1 MSEIMISFREIQ
13 LADKP
18 LLDSYLHKATAPICD
33 YTFVNIYAWQTLYQT
48 VWAEVEG
55 ALVVRFWLDGE
66 YGYMVVGAEDYAR
79 VMTAL
84 LAEAKEAGARLRLVG
99 MTSGDAERF
108 KAWAAENGGMERF
121 AICDNPD
128 YRDYIYS
135 VEDLS
140 TLSGRKYQP
149 KRNHIN
155 KFESKYTYEFKE
167 LTPEYFQ
174 ECLCLECRWQLRKAV
189 MDNPEVVKE
198 HKCKDTAEKIAIRRA
213 FDAFDELGLYGGV
226 LLVDGHVAAFTYGS
240 AISDDTF
247 CTHIEKAD
255 STMEGIF
262 PMINRCFA
270 RALAERGFVWV
281 NREEDMGLAGLRR
294 SKNSF
299 YPVRLQEKIGVRE
312 ITIRETECRALWMEV
327 FNDEREE
334 VDRFLIDIHRE
345 DNLLTHRENDRV
357 VAMLNIVKIDTDY
370 GPTAYLYAIVTS
382 PDFRGKG
389 YASALIS
396 QAIELAREREYKA
409 VMLIPSE
416 ISLVEY
422 YKRFGFSEPTY
433 KLDFSNG
440 YDLGTGNTEH
450 NIAMTLM
457 L

>member
-1 MSEIMISFREIQ
+1 MIPFSEIQ
-13 LADKP
+13 LSDKP
-18 LLDSYLHKATAPICD
+18 LLDNYLCKAAAPVCD
-33 YTFVNIYAWQTLYQT
+33 YTFTNIYAWQTLYQT

-66 YGYMVVGAEDYAR
+66 YGYMVVGAEDYSR

-84 LAEAKEAGARLRLVG
+84 LAETKESGARLRLVG
-99 MTSGDAERF
+99 MTNEDVERF
-108 KAWAAENGGMERF
+108 KVWAAENGGMERF

-140 TLSGRKYQP
+140 TLAGRKYQP

-189 MDNPEVVKE
+189 MDNPEVAKE
-198 HKCKDTAEKIAIRRA
+198 HECKDTAEKTAIRRA
-213 FDAFDELGLYGGV
+213 FDAYAELGLYGGV
-226 LLVDGHVAAFTYGS
+226 LLVNGHVAAFTYGS
-240 AISDDTF
+240 AMSDDTF

-270 RALAERGFVWV
+270 RALAERGFRYV

-312 ITIRETECRALWMEV
+312 ITEREAECRALWIEV
-327 FNDEREE
+327 FGDEREE

-345 DNLLTHRENDRV
+345 GNLLTHSENGRV
-357 VAMLNIVKIDTDY
+357 VAMLNIVRIDTDY
-370 GPTAYLYAIVTS
+370 GPTAYLYAIATA

-389 YASALIS
+389 YAGELIS
-396 QAIELAREREYKA
+396 QAIELSRAREYKA
-409 VMLIPSE
+409 VMLIPSKS
-416 ISLVEY
+416 SLVEY
-422 YKRFGFSEPTY
+422 YKRFGFDEPSY

-440 YDLGTGNTEH
+440 YDLGTGDKERD
-450 NIAMTLM
+450 IAMTLQ

>member
-1 MSEIMISFREIQ
+1 MIPFREIQ
-13 LADKP
+13 LSDKP
-18 LLDSYLHKATAPICD
+18 LLDNYLCKATAPVCD
-33 YTFVNIYAWQTLYQT
+33 YTFTNIYAWQTLYQT
-48 VWAEVEG
+48 AWAEVEG

-66 YGYMVVGAEDYAR
+66 YGYMVVGAEDYSR

-84 LAEAKEAGARLRLVG
+84 HADTKESGARLRLVG
-99 MTSGDAERF
+99 MTNEDAERF

-140 TLSGRKYQP
+140 TLAGRKYQP

-155 KFESKYTYEFKE
+155 KFESKYTYEFEE

-174 ECLCLECRWQLRKAV
+174 ESLCLECRWQLRKAV
-189 MDNPEVVKE
+189 MDNPEVAKE
-198 HKCKDTAEKIAIRRA
+198 HKCKDTAEKTAIRRA
-213 FDAFDELGLYGGV
+213 FDAYAELGLYGGV
-226 LLVDGHVAAFTYGS
+226 LLVNGHVAAFTYGS
-240 AISDDTF
+240 AMSDDTF

-294 SKNSF
+294 SKQSF

-312 ITIRETECRALWMEV
+312 ITAREAECRELWIEV
-327 FNDEREE
+327 FGDERED

-345 DNLLTHRENDRV
+345 DNLLTHSENGEV
-357 VAMLNIVKIDTDY
+357 VAMLNIVPIDTDY
-370 GPTAYLYAIVTS
+370 GPTAYLYAIATA
-382 PDFRGKG
+382 PDFRGRG
-389 YASALIS
+389 YAGALIK
-396 QAIELAREREYKA
+396 QAIDIARAREYKA

-416 ISLVEY
+416 PSLIDY
-422 YKRFGFSEPTY
+422 YKRFGFGEPAY

-440 YDLGTGNTEH
+440 YDLGTGDPEH
-450 NIAMTLM
+450 DIAMILI

>member
-1 MSEIMISFREIQ
+1 MIPFREIQ
-13 LADKP
+13 LSDKP
-18 LLDSYLHKATAPICD
+18 LLDNYLCKATAPVCD
-33 YTFVNIYAWQTLYQT
+33 YTFTNIYAWQTLYQT

-55 ALVVRFWLDGE
+55 ALVVRFLLGDE
-66 YGYMVVGAEDYAR
+66 YGYMVVGAEYYSR

-84 LAEAKEAGARLRLVG
+84 LAETAQSGARLRLVG
-99 MTSGDAERF
+99 MTNEDAERF

-140 TLSGRKYQP
+140 TLAGRKYQP

-189 MDNPEVVKE
+189 MDNPEVAKE
-198 HKCKDTAEKIAIRRA
+198 HECKDTAEKTAIRRA
-213 FDAFDELGLYGGV
+213 FDAYAELGLYGGV
-226 LLVDGHVAAFTYGS
+226 LLVNGHVAAFTYGS
-240 AISDDTF
+240 AMSDDTF

-270 RALAERGFVWV
+270 RALAERGFRYV

-312 ITIRETECRALWMEV
+312 ITAREAECRALWIEV
-327 FNDEREE
+327 FGDERED

-345 DNLLTHRENDRV
+345 DNLLTHSENGEV
-357 VAMLNIVKIDTDY
+357 VAMLNIVPIDTDY
-370 GPTAYLYAIVTS
+370 GSTAYLYAIATA
-382 PDFRGKG
+382 PDFRGRG
-389 YASALIS
+389 YAGALIK
-396 QAIELAREREYKA
+396 QAIDIARAREYKA

-416 ISLVEY
+416 PSLVEY
-422 YKRFGFSEPTY
+422 YKRFGFDEPSY

-440 YDLGTGNTEH
+440 YDLGTGDKERD
-450 NIAMTLM
+450 IAMTLQ

>member
-1 MSEIMISFREIQ
+1 MIPFREIQ
-13 LADKP
+13 LTDKP
-18 LLDSYLHKATAPICD
+18 LLDSYLRKAAAPICD
-33 YTFVNIYAWQTLYQT
+33 YTFTNIYAWQTLYQT

-55 ALVVRFWLDGE
+55 ALVVRFWIDGE

-84 LAEAKEAGARLRLVG
+84 LTETKESGARLRLVG
-99 MTSGDAERF
+99 MTSEDAVRF
-108 KAWAAENGGMERF
+108 KAWAAENGDMERF

-140 TLSGRKYQP
+140 CLAGRKYQP

-189 MDNPEVVKE
+189 MENPEVAKTHE
-198 HKCKDTAEKIAIRRA
+198 CKDTAEKTAIRRA
-213 FDAFDELGLYGGV
+213 FDAYAELGLYGSV
-226 LLVDGHVAAFTYGS
+226 LLVNGHVAAFTYGS
-240 AISDDTF
+240 AMSDDTF

-270 RALAERGFVWV
+270 RALAERGFRYV

-312 ITIRETECRALWMEV
+312 ITAREAECRALWIEV
-327 FNDEREE
+327 FGDEREE

-345 DNLLTHRENDRV
+345 DNLLTHSENGRV
-357 VAMLNIVKIDTDY
+357 VAMLNIVRIDTDY
-370 GPTAYLYAIVTS
+370 GPTAYLYAIATA

-389 YASALIS
+389 YAGELIS
-396 QAIELAREREYKA
+396 QAIELSRAREYKA

-416 ISLVEY
+416 SSLVEY
-422 YKRFGFSEPTY
+422 YKRFGFDEPLY

-440 YDLGTGNTEH
+440 YDLGTGDKERD
-450 NIAMTLM
+450 IAMTLQ

>member
-1 MSEIMISFREIQ
+1 MIPFSEIQ
-13 LADKP
+13 LSDKP
-18 LLDSYLHKATAPICD
+18 LLDNYLCKAAAPVCD
-33 YTFVNIYAWQTLYQT
+33 YTFTNIYAWQTLYQT

-66 YGYMVVGAEDYAR
+66 YGYMVVGAEDYSR

-84 LAEAKEAGARLRLVG
+84 LAETKESGARLRLGG
-99 MTSGDAERF
+99 MTKEDVERF
-108 KAWAAENGGMERF
+108 KVWAAENGGMERF

-140 TLSGRKYQP
+140 TLAGRKYQP

-189 MDNPEVVKE
+189 MDNPEVAKIHE
-198 HKCKDTAEKIAIRRA
+198 CKDTAEKTAIRRA
-213 FDAFDELGLYGGV
+213 FDAYAELGLYGGV
-226 LLVDGHVAAFTYGS
+226 LLVNGHVAAFTYGS
-240 AISDDTF
+240 AMSDDTF

-270 RALAERGFVWV
+270 RALAERGFRYV

-312 ITIRETECRALWMEV
+312 ITAREAECRALWIEV
-327 FNDEREE
+327 FGDEREE

-345 DNLLTHRENDRV
+345 DNLLTHSENGRV
-357 VAMLNIVKIDTDY
+357 VAMLHIVRIDTDY
-370 GPTAYLYAIVTS
+370 GPTAYLYAIATA

-389 YASALIS
+389 YAGMLIS
-396 QAIELAREREYKA
+396 QAIELSRAREYKA
-409 VMLIPSE
+409 VMLIPSK
-416 ISLVEY
+416 SLLVEY
-422 YKRFGFSEPTY
+422 YKRFGFDEPLY

-440 YDLGTGNTEH
+440 YDLGTGDKERD
-450 NIAMTLM
+450 IAMIIQL
-457 L
+457 

>member
-1 MSEIMISFREIQ
+1 MIPFREIQ
-13 LADKP
+13 ISDKP
-18 LLDSYLHKATAPICD
+18 LIENYLRRAVAPICD
-33 YTFVNIYAWQTLYQT
+33 YTFTNIYAWQPVYQSA
-48 VWAEVEG
+48 WAEVEG
-55 ALVVRFWLDGE
+55 ALVVRFLLGDE
-66 YGYMVVGAEDYAR
+66 YGYMVVGAEDYSR

-84 LAEAKEAGARLRLVG
+84 LAETAQSGARLRLVG
-99 MTSGDAERF
+99 MTTDDAERF
-108 KAWAAENGGMERF
+108 RAWAAENGGMERF

-128 YRDYIYS
+128 YRDYIYF

-140 TLSGRKYQP
+140 TLAGRKYQP

-189 MDNPEVVKE
+189 MDNPEAVKE
-198 HKCKDTAEKIAIRRA
+198 HECKDTAEKTAIRRA
-213 FDAFDELGLYGGV
+213 FDAYAELGLYGGV
-226 LLVDGHVAAFTYGS
+226 LLVNGHVAAFTYGS
-240 AISDDTF
+240 AMSDDTF

-270 RALAERGFVWV
+270 RALAERGFRYV

-312 ITIRETECRALWMEV
+312 ITAREAECRALWIEV
-327 FNDEREE
+327 FGDEREE

-345 DNLLTHRENDRV
+345 DNLLMHSENGRV
-357 VAMLNIVKIDTDY
+357 VAMLNIVAIDTDY
-370 GPTAYLYAIVTS
+370 GPTAYLYAIATA

-389 YASALIS
+389 YAGALIS
-396 QAIELAREREYKA
+396 KAIELSRAREYKA

-416 ISLVEY
+416 SSLVEY
-422 YKRFGFSEPTY
+422 YKRFGFDEPSY

-440 YDLGTGNTEH
+440 YDLGTGDKERD
-450 NIAMTLM
+450 IAMTLQ

>member
-1 MSEIMISFREIQ
+1 MIPFSEIQ
-13 LADKP
+13 LSDKP
-18 LLDSYLHKATAPICD
+18 LLDNYLCKAAAPVCD
-33 YTFVNIYAWQTLYQT
+33 YTFTNIYAWQTLYQT

-66 YGYMVVGAEDYAR
+66 YGYMVVGAEDYSR

-84 LAEAKEAGARLRLVG
+84 LAETKESGARLRLVG
-99 MTSGDAERF
+99 MTNEDVERF
-108 KAWAAENGGMERF
+108 KVWAAENGGMERF

-140 TLSGRKYQP
+140 TLAGRKYQP

-189 MDNPEVVKE
+189 MDNPEVAKE
-198 HKCKDTAEKIAIRRA
+198 HECKDTAEKTAIRRA
-213 FDAFDELGLYGGV
+213 FDAYAELGLYGGV
-226 LLVDGHVAAFTYGS
+226 LLVNGHVAAFTYGS
-240 AISDDTF
+240 AMSDDTF

-270 RALAERGFVWV
+270 RALAERGFRYV

-312 ITIRETECRALWMEV
+312 ITEREAECRALWIEV
-327 FNDEREE
+327 FGDEREE

-345 DNLLTHRENDRV
+345 GNLLTHSENGRV
-357 VAMLNIVKIDTDY
+357 VAMLNIVRIDTDY
-370 GPTAYLYAIVTS
+370 GPTAYLYAIATA

-389 YASALIS
+389 YAGELIS
-396 QAIELAREREYKA
+396 QAIELSRAREYKA
-409 VMLIPSE
+409 VMLSPSKS
-416 ISLVEY
+416 SLVEY
-422 YKRFGFSEPTY
+422 YKRFGFDEPSY

-440 YDLGTGNTEH
+440 YDLGTGDKERD
-450 NIAMTLM
+450 IAMTLQ